1 MPAFLFLWISLL
13 IVNPTSNAVI
23 ALTFAQY
30 VLKPL
35 FPHCS
40 TPEAPVRLVAG
51 CVIGE
56 WLQCHHLPISLIPSA
71 LLTFVNCANVR
82 WATRTQDWSTV
93 VKIGALIV
101 IVAAGLL
108 HVLIGN
114 SETFDLEALTEDSNL
129 EPVSIALAF
138 YSGVFSFS
146 GWNYLNF
153 VTEEIREPHK

>member
-1 MPAFLFLWISLL
+1 M
-13 IVNPTSNAVI
+13 
-23 ALTFAQY
+23 
-30 VLKPL
+30 
-35 FPHCS
+35 
-40 TPEAPVRLVAG
+40 
-51 CVIGE
+51 
-56 WLQCHHLPISLIPSA
+56 
-71 LLTFVNCANVR
+71 NCANVR